1 MKKVLCGPWT
11 KLTLMA
17 REEAKLIFD
26 YDEITERTIVL
37 QDRTVKAADC
47 IRTNGNTQSTRTY
60 FVYDDVLVRII
71 PEPDFP
77 SDWTKDLSFE
87 KIYLND

>member
-1 MKKVLCGPWT
+1 MTRLQK
-11 KLTLMA
+11 
-17 REEAKLIFD
+17 
-26 YDEITERTIVL
+26 ERLFCRIEL
-37 QDRTVKAADC
+37 LKRRTVFAQY
-47 IRTNGNTQSTRTY
+47 GNTQSTRTY